1 MIERRLALSLKK
13 VARLLILSVLATAVA
28 TWSSAEDGGLRS
40 GSPYGRNVY
49 KPDGR
54 NVHKPDSVGN
64 GLVVGGI
71 ILDGYGYGGEATNM
85 NGPSNGTG
93 NADGYGDW
101 YGISSTHRECPFFR
115 QRVLTPDGWQVRMV
129 PVC

>member
-1 MIERRLALSLKK
+1 MIERRLALSSNK
-13 VARLLILSVLATAVA
+13 VARLLILSVLATTVA

-40 GSPYGRNVY
+40 GSSY
-49 KPDGR
+49 GR
-54 NVHKPDSVGN
+54 NVHKPDSVRN

-85 NGPSNGTG
+85 NGPSNGAG
-93 NADGYGDW
+93 NADGYGEW
-101 YGISSTHRECPFFR
+101 YGISSTHRECPLFR